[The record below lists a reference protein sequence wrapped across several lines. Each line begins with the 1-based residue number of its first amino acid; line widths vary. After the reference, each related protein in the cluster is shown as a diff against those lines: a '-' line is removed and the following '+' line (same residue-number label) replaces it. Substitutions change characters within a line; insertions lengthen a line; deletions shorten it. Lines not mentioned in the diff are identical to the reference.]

1 MESGKVHLS
10 IDPFKISYRDHY
22 LPIAPDGSPT
32 ELGDYSDAL
41 AQSMLLDIP
50 HLLSGEIR
58 HIIFSD
64 GPHEL
69 VFIPWGNEITII
81 LYSQTTSAYV
91 NWQQITVPTG
101 AWFSSLIVATRH
113 FIEEASNWDSEPVF
127 VSLEEILYLC
137 GFTEILLQARGY
149 IDREEDAAC

>member
-10 IDPFKISYRDHY
+10 VDPLKISYRDRY
-22 LPIAPDGSPT
+22 FPIAPDGSPT

-41 AQSMLLDIP
+41 AERMLLDIP

-58 HIIFSD
+58 HIDFLD

-69 VFIPWGNEITII
+69 IFIPWGNEITII
-81 LYSQTTSAYV
+81 LYSQTTSSYM

-101 AWFSSLIVATRH
+101 AWFSALIVATRH
-113 FIEEASNWDSEPVF
+113 FLEDASNWDSDPVC
-127 VSLEEILYLC
+127 VSLEEIQYLC
-137 GFTEILLQARGY
+137 GFTEKLLQARGY
-149 IDREEDAAC
+149 FDRKEDVT